1 MIFRIKKI
9 FSILISIAISIS
21 ALCTGRSVFALSDSA
36 KETVEDII
44 AFSLRQSGAGSV
56 QEWVDTALTDG
67 AGTTSEWYI
76 IGLLQYNKNLDF
88 SSYADSLEDYLS
100 KNDISSASS
109 RLKYALVLYGC
120 GRGENSFVRDTLD
133 SSVGEQGI
141 MSYVYG
147 LHLFSNGLRSDSIT
161 AEEVI
166 QKILSLQLSDGGWA
180 VTGTKSDAD
189 VTAMTLQALAPYY
202 KDRAD
207 VTQAVDTALQMLSE
221 MQLESGAYRSYGVQ
235 NPESTAQVVTALSA
249 LGIDPFSDARFIKG
263 DNTLLDGIMAYRLEG
278 GGFSHTLGGSYNQN
292 ATVQVFY
299 SMVAAYR
306 QENGLGPLYIFAADG
321 QESQEQEESSQN
333 LQSAQ
338 GEQNT
343 SEIQASKDTE
353 ESANHGSVES
363 GSGDLTDGV
372 FSYKI
377 WIYAAIAA
385 AAIIVLAVL
394 ALKKSLNKG
403 NFTVVALIAAVA
415 VLFVYFTKF
424 QTVSDYYSSESSEKF
439 TQSVTLSISCEA
451 IAGQSDDGHIPDDG
465 VILPETEIGINS
477 GDTVYEVLK
486 RASKKFGIQVDVKG
500 TSQVYISGISYIY
513 EFDFG
518 EMSGWLYFVN
528 GESPSVSCGEYLL
541 SDRDSVEWRYTV
553 DLERNSNNRT

>member
-1 MIFRIKKI
+1 MNP
-9 FSILISIAISIS
+9 APG
-21 ALCTGRSVFALSDSA
+21 T
-36 KETVEDII
+36 
-44 AFSLRQSGAGSV
+44 
-56 QEWVDTALTDG
+56 LTDG
-67 AGTTSEWYI
+67 A
-76 IGLLQYNKNLDF
+76 
-88 SSYADSLEDYLS
+88 
-100 KNDISSASS
+100 
-109 RLKYALVLYGC
+109 
-120 GRGENSFVRDTLD
+120 
-133 SSVGEQGI
+133 
-141 MSYVYG
+141 
-147 LHLFSNGLRSDSIT
+147 
-161 AEEVI
+161 
-166 QKILSLQLSDGGWA
+166 
-180 VTGTKSDAD
+180 
-189 VTAMTLQALAPYY
+189 
-202 KDRAD
+202 
-207 VTQAVDTALQMLSE
+207 
-221 MQLESGAYRSYGVQ
+221 
-235 NPESTAQVVTALSA
+235 
-249 LGIDPFSDARFIKG
+249 
-263 DNTLLDGIMAYRLEG
+263 
-278 GGFSHTLGGSYNQN
+278 
-292 ATVQVFY
+292 
-299 SMVAAYR
+299 
-306 QENGLGPLYIFAADG
+306 
-321 QESQEQEESSQN
+321 
-333 LQSAQ
+333 
-338 GEQNT
+338 
-343 SEIQASKDTE
+343 
-353 ESANHGSVES
+353 
-363 GSGDLTDGV
+363 

-500 TSQVYISGISYIY
+500 TSQVYVSGISYIY

-553 DLERNSNNRT
+553 DLGKEFE